1 MRSERTFLLGT
12 SSLALNSDMSDST
25 DSSGTCMVDAIA
37 EIDRQALDTYFRQGQ
52 EAVIRDWSKYAVGP
66 FTDTNIAPSSTS
78 LALQPIGKRCSLDT
92 TRS

>member
-52 EAVIRDWSKYAVGP
+52 EAVIRDWSK
-66 FTDTNIAPSSTS
+66 
-78 LALQPIGKRCSLDT
+78 
-92 TRS
+92 